1 MPATQLSS
9 TSQHVLAD
17 VLTGCNL
24 AAGTAAIL
32 LPGDGRPLR
41 RSALILFGA
50 LCDSFDGPLAR
61 RSGNPTVFGAA
72 ADSISDLISCGVAPA
87 ALLARCGPSRR
98 TRLSRIAPGFYMVAA
113 AWRLARYGI
122 GPRTSHVFRG
132 LPVTGA
138 GVLFAAGCQA
148 RLPAR
153 ALGYLAVAL
162 GIAMVSPIRVLSGEA
177 LVRRD
182 LETLDIAVAGS

>member
-1 MPATQLSS
+1 MPAAHRSS
-9 TSQHVLAD
+9 TSQHVLAN
-17 VLTGCNL
+17 VLTCCNL

-32 LPGDGRPLR
+32 LPGEGRPAR
-41 RSALILFGA
+41 RSALILLGA
-50 LCDSFDGPLAR
+50 LCDTLDGPLAR

-72 ADSISDLISCGVAPA
+72 ADGVSDLISCGIAPA
-87 ALLARCGPSRR
+87 ALLARCDPARR
-98 TRLSRIAPGFYMVAA
+98 TWLSRIAPGFYMAAA

-138 GVLFAAGCQA
+138 GVVFAAGCQA

-153 ALGYLAVAL
+153 ALAYLAVAL
-162 GIAMVSPIRVLSGEA
+162 GFAMVSPVRVLSGEA

-182 LETLDIAVAGS
+182 LETLEIAKPS